1 LAHRA
6 TLLATRAVCA
16 LKDKGVFC
24 VEMFLTKERELLI
37 NEIAPR
43 PHNSGHYTMDACS
56 VSQYEQQVRVL
67 CGLPTLPPI
76 LLFPSVMVNI
86 LGGEIERLIQEW
98 GHMKKALST
107 QDIRFYDYRKK
118 AIKSGRKM
126 GHLLVVDPDSEKAM
140 AEAER
145 LIRLLRC
152 PT

>member
-1 LAHRA
+1 
-6 TLLATRAVCA
+6 
-16 LKDKGVFC
+16 
-24 VEMFLTKERELLI
+24 MFLTQEGELLI

-67 CGLPTLPPI
+67 CGLPSLPPI
-76 LLFPSVMVNI
+76 LLSPSVMVNI
-86 LGGEIERLIQEW
+86 LGGEIDSLIQEW
-98 GHMKKALST
+98 GHMKKTLST

-118 AIKSGRKM
+118 AIKPGRKM

-145 LIRLLRC
+145 LLRLLRC